1 MASNVRP
8 FVLFHY
14 GRKVGVIRAAKAG
27 TVFNRAK
34 REYPHIPSAEL
45 DLQDPSVIRKGDDAI
60 APKQEIEILGH
71 IQSDYEK
78 ALEARGIAA

>member
-45 DLQDPSVIRKGDDAI
+45 DLQDPSVIRKGDYAI

-71 IQSDYEK
+71 IPTKHELWVEQ
-78 ALEARGIAA
+78 ARAAA